1 MKKQITKFTQPQVE
15 KSKTPKQ
22 NTFQQVLSYNQS
34 NRSFDTNQNY
44 SKLKKKSIL

>member
-1 MKKQITKFTQPQVE
+1 MKKQITKFTQPQIE

-22 NTFQQVLSYNQS
+22 NLQQPILSYNQS

-44 SKLKKKSIL
+44 SKLKKKAIL